1 MPATNVAAAVAAI
14 LTPHVRARAIRAQA
28 RWLGVAGESA
38 FMMKFVPS

>member
-1 MPATNVAAAVAAI
+1 MPAINAAVTVAAI
-14 LTPHVRARAIRAQA
+14 LTPRVRARAIRAQA